1 MALIINIEKAKEIYL
16 KKIRKVREEK
26 WGDLD
31 VQYMKALETGNQS
44 KISEVVGKKEQ
55 LRNLTNV
62 DLSNI
67 TTLSQLKSMWPTE
80 ILGNSPYEN

>member
-16 KKIRKVREEK
+16 NKIRKVREEK

-62 DLSNI
+62 DLS
-67 TTLSQLKSMWPTE
+67 QLKSMWPTE